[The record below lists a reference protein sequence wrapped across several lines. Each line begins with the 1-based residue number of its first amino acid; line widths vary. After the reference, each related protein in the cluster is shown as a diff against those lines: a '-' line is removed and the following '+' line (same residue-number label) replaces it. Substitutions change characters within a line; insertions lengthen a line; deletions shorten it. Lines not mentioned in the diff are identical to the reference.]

1 MDTESIFDW
10 NAGRGSVDALPGGIW
25 LQDETLRDGLQ
36 NPSVVDP
43 RIEDKLELIHLMDQL
58 GIQVVNVGLPAS
70 SRRNFEHALAAC
82 REIERAKLRIR
93 PAAAG
98 RTVVSDVLAI
108 AQLSQRAGMA
118 VEAYLFIGSSPIRQL
133 AEGWSVDYLT
143 GSSADAIGAAVSHEL
158 PVCYVTEDTTRSR
171 PEVLETLWANAID
184 SGVSRLCLT
193 DTVGHAT
200 PNGVTALLDF
210 TRHVITSR
218 GVPSLGL
225 DWHGHNDRGLSL
237 DNALCAL
244 RNGAGRVHATALGV
258 GERTGNTPMD
268 LLLYNLR
275 LLGAWS
281 GGSEALLGRYRT
293 LAARSLKWP
302 EHPVWPSSSAAE

>member
-1 MDTESIFDW
+1 MDAESIFDW
-10 NAGRGSVDALPGGIW
+10 NAGRGGAGVVPGGIW

-108 AQLSQRAGMA
+108 AQLSQRAGLA

-143 GSSADAIGAAVSHEL
+143 GSSADSIGAAVSHEL

-200 PNGVTALLDF
+200 PNGVRALLDF

-244 RNGAGRVHATALGV
+244 RNGASRVHATALGV

-302 EHPVWPSSSAAE
+302 EHPVWPSRSAAE

>member
-1 MDTESIFDW
+1 MDAQITFDW
-10 NAGRGSVDALPGGIW
+10 NAGKRGIEAIPAGIG

-43 RIEDKLELIHLMDQL
+43 PIEHKLELIHLMDQL
-58 GIQVVNVGLPAS
+58 GIQTVNVGLPAS

-82 REIERAKLRIR
+82 REIERAKLEIR

-98 RTVVSDVLAI
+98 RTVASDVAAISELA
-108 AQLSQRAGMA
+108 QRAGMRI
-118 VEAYLFIGSSPIRQL
+118 EAYLFIGSSPIRQL
-133 AEGWSVDYLT
+133 AEGWDVDYLA
-143 GSSADAIGAAVSHEL
+143 GSSADAIGAAVSQDL

-171 PEVLETLWANAID
+171 PDVLRTLWTNAID
-184 SGVSRLCLT
+184 SGVSRICLT

-200 PNGVTALLDF
+200 PSGVRALLDF
-210 TRHVITSR
+210 ARHVIKMS
-218 GVPSLGL
+218 GVPALGI

-244 RNGAGRVHATALGV
+244 RNGAERVHATALGV

-268 LLLYNLR
+268 LLLHNLR

-281 GGSEALLGRYRT
+281 SGSQAILARYRA
-293 LAARSLKWP
+293 LAARALQWP
-302 EHPVWPSSSAAE
+302 ELPLRLAQG

>member
-1 MDTESIFDW
+1 MDAETTFDW
-10 NAGRGSVDALPGGIW
+10 NAHTGGVDVLPSGIW

-43 RIEDKLELIHLMDQL
+43 RIEDKLELIHVMDQL

-70 SRRNFEHALAAC
+70 SRRNFEHALSAC
-82 REIERAKLRIR
+82 REIERAGLRIR

-108 AQLSQRAGMA
+108 AELSQHAGMA
-118 VEAYLFIGSSPIRQL
+118 IEAYLFIGSSPIRHL

-143 GSSADAIGAAVSHEL
+143 GSSADAIGAAVRHQL

-200 PNGVTALLDF
+200 PTGVRALLDF
-210 TRHVITSR
+210 TRNVIKAR
-218 GVPSLGL
+218 GVPGLGL

-244 RNGAGRVHATALGV
+244 RNGIGRVHATALGV
-258 GERTGNTPMD
+258 GERTGNTSMD
-268 LLLYNLR
+268 LLLQNLR

-281 GGSEALLGRYRT
+281 QGSEATLGRYRA
-293 LAARSLKWP
+293 LAAQALKWP
-302 EHPVWPSSSAAE
+302 EQAFLPRSSAAE